1 MMNVMNA
8 KCKFTIDE
16 VINLA
21 ENCYS
26 VGSANWLRAQF
37 EDYVTVDDES
47 LCDSLGVTRQDVA
60 DLCVL
65 RDIGFENVR
74 WVKDIFEEFGGCWI
88 AEKIEHEVDGDK
100 HGGMLV
106 CLSVRVGRMLD
117 EYCKKESKNEN
128 DRIRNKVEDLMYDL
142 LDSLNKW
149 NGNNMRNVNRII
161 LVLEDLENIFKR
173 IRDKQIER

>member
-37 EDYVTVDDES
+37 EDYVTVDD
-47 LCDSLGVTRQDVA
+47 VA

-74 WVKDIFEEFGGCWI
+74 WVKDIFEELGGCWI

-161 LVLEDLENIFKR
+161 LVLEDLVTIFKK

>member
-1 MMNVMNA
+1 MMNVMSV
-8 KCKFTIDE
+8 KRKFTIDE
-16 VINLA
+16 VINLT

-37 EDYVTVDDES
+37 EDYVTVD
-47 LCDSLGVTRQDVA
+47 DVA

-74 WVKDIFEEFGGCWI
+74 WVKDIFEELGGCWI
-88 AEKIEHEVDGDK
+88 AEKIEHEVDEDK

>member
-16 VINLA
+16 VINLT

-37 EDYVTVDDES
+37 EDYVTVDD
-47 LCDSLGVTRQDVA
+47 VA

-65 RDIGFENVR
+65 RDLGFENVR
-74 WVKDIFEEFGGCWI
+74 WVKDIFEELGGCWI

-161 LVLEDLENIFKR
+161 LVLEDLVTIFKK
-173 IRDKQIER
+173 IGDKQIER

>member
-37 EDYVTVDDES
+37 EDYVTVDD
-47 LCDSLGVTRQDVA
+47 VA

-88 AEKIEHEVDGDK
+88 AEKCENEKDGNK

-128 DRIRNKVEDLMYDL
+128 DRIRNKVEDLMYNL

>member
-37 EDYVTVDDES
+37 EDYVTV
-47 LCDSLGVTRQDVA
+47 QDVA

-74 WVKDIFEEFGGCWI
+74 WVKDIFEELGGCWI

-161 LVLEDLENIFKR
+161 LVLEDLVTIFKR

>member
-37 EDYVTVDDES
+37 EDYVTVDD
-47 LCDSLGVTRQDVA
+47 VA

-88 AEKIEHEVDGDK
+88 AEKCENEKDGNK

>member
-1 MMNVMNA
+1 MMSVMSV
-8 KCKFTIDE
+8 KRKFTIDE

-37 EDYVTVDDES
+37 EDYVTAD
-47 LCDSLGVTRQDVA
+47 DVA

-88 AEKIEHEVDGDK
+88 AEKCENEKDGNK

>member
-1 MMNVMNA
+1 MNA

-37 EDYVTVDDES
+37 EDYVTVDD
-47 LCDSLGVTRQDVA
+47 VA

-74 WVKDIFEEFGGCWI
+74 WVKDIFEELGGCWI

>member
-1 MMNVMNA
+1 M
-8 KCKFTIDE
+8 KRGFTIDE
-16 VINLA
+16 VIDLT

-37 EDYVTVDDES
+37 EDYVTVDD
-47 LCDSLGVTRQDVA
+47 VA

-74 WVKDIFEEFGGCWI
+74 WTGGCWI
-88 AEKIEHEVDGDK
+88 AEKDENDVNGDK
-100 HGGMLV
+100 HGGMFAFGKPFERSSKMLV
-106 CLSVRVGRMLD
+106 CLSVRVGRMLY
-117 EYCKKESKNEN
+117 EVCKKENKNEN

-142 LDSLNKW
+142 HDSLNKW

>member
-16 VINLA
+16 VINLV

-37 EDYVTVDDES
+37 EDYVTVDD
-47 LCDSLGVTRQDVA
+47 VV
-60 DLCVL
+60 DLCNL
-65 RDIGFENVR
+65 RDLGFENVR

-117 EYCKKESKNEN
+117 EYCKRESKNEN

>member
-37 EDYVTVDDES
+37 EDYVTVDD
-47 LCDSLGVTRQDVA
+47 VA

-88 AEKIEHEVDGDK
+88 AEKCENEKDGNK
-100 HGGMLV
+100 HGGMLI